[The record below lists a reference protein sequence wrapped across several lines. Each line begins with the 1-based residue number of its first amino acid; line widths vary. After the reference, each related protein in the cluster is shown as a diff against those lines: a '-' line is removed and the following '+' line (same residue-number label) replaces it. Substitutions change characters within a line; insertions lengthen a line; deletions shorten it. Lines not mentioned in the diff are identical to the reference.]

1 MVKVGNFGDMSMADY
16 QAANQIWLDLCLVD
30 PRMQIG
36 GVCVMI
42 DFSGIKKEAMKQ
54 LFDPKLSKAG
64 TRYTQECLPFRVNK
78 LIYYNM
84 PKIFESLF
92 NFYAEWLNEKIR
104 SRIVALSDDLT
115 PAFEAVPGLK
125 DLVPKSLGG
134 NCKYSFD
141 EICERNLKILQTIPA
156 MGIDFDISVDESK
169 RSKENK
175 FSFGV
180 YKDIP
185 SDVMGKSG
193 IYIKLNDE
201 I

>member
-92 NFYAEWLNEKIR
+92 NFYAEWMNEKMR

-125 DLVPKSLGG
+125 DLVENERSPDGELHNVESNDAWNCIVKHGVDFQVFKYVAGSL
-134 NCKYSFD
+134 C
-141 EICERNLKILQTIPA
+141 
-156 MGIDFDISVDESK
+156 
-169 RSKENK
+169 
-175 FSFGV
+175 
-180 YKDIP
+180 
-185 SDVMGKSG
+185 
-193 IYIKLNDE
+193 
-201 I
+201 